1 MNSRLQD
8 FENLITRP
16 DGSIDDI
23 FSERQRETNE
33 LEQIMTM
40 NPQQAY
46 QLSTSIQGQFDSLKA
61 TIEPM
66 REAFVKAC
74 AEALKE
80 KPDASRQQPYQNVLP
95 YGIQEGDEN
104 PSRLNAKP
112 IINAGLENLDPSLTT
127 HLHQTY
133 IRIFRR
139 MFPDT
144 YKELKDEI
152 FENYGNKS
160 VRANDIDEVCLNQI
174 FSSAV
179 GSMFD
184 WPSIDPKSVGLGS
197 IEHIADLFQKYYFGE
212 VDDKNPH
219 QEKTTSGRKYTGG
232 ANILEIQGDKFYDDF
247 INGSFFRH
255 CVEGIVSKTKTAPA
269 NFEKEID
276 NFYNF
281 NPELWFGNDAAG
293 NFKNCDPTSRKDCDS
308 YGNFFKVKQPIK
320 IAQAILVPAAND
332 PRLKA
337 SYDALGA
344 NNWTAA
350 VTAAE
355 LKKNEYTGM
364 YNTYSAA
371 GTADQTFIVSNVDK
385 PMCCLFHKATIR
397 DREFVDAVAIANRAL
412 PLLY

>member
-16 DGSIDDI
+16 DGSVDDL

-33 LEQIMTM
+33 LEQIMSM

-46 QLSTSIQGQFDSLKA
+46 QLSTSIQAQFDSLKNR
-61 TIEPM
+61 IEPM

-80 KPDASRQQPYQNVLP
+80 KPNASIQHPYQNVLP
-95 YGIQEGDEN
+95 YGIQEGDDN
-104 PSRLNAKP
+104 PNRGNAKP
-112 IINAGLENLDPSLTT
+112 IINAGLENLDPSLTN

-152 FENYGNKS
+152 IENYGNKS

-212 VDDKNPH
+212 VDEKNPH
-219 QEKTTSGRKYTGG
+219 QEKTTSGRKYNSGTV
-232 ANILEIQGDKFYDDF
+232 LEIQGDKFYDDF
-247 INGSFFRH
+247 INGFFFRH

-269 NFEKEID
+269 NFEKEIE
-276 NFYNF
+276 NFYDF
-281 NPELWFGNDAAG
+281 NPDLWFGNKDTTG
-293 NFKNCDPTSRKDCDS
+293 NFKNCDPARRKDCDS

-320 IAQAILVPAAND
+320 IDDAITIPAAND
-332 PRLKA
+332 PRDKG
-337 SYDALGA
+337 S
-344 NNWTAA
+344 
-350 VTAAE
+350 
-355 LKKNEYTGM
+355 YTGVAPISSWTNAVRDAQAKKM
-364 YNTYSAA
+364 NILECIILIMLMRRKHLFY
-371 GTADQTFIVSNVDK
+371 QT
-385 PMCCLFHKATIR
+385 
-397 DREFVDAVAIANRAL
+397 
-412 PLLY
+412 